1 MTVLD
6 DQLDALAPPPAPD
19 APIDPV
25 LGRPLRPAPP
35 ARPTFNPD
43 WTPAR
48 HRLLDGWVD
57 VQDRL
62 PDTGG
67 IVARAKDHLWVGDPE
82 MDAVVQMF
90 RRLPPRTG
98 RQMFEDALDNG
109 LETIDDPPE
118 ELVALFEHIDNP
130 PSWITRERVDR
141 GAIVANSV
149 SPAGKASLIFLNTLV
164 TVQGGSVGG
173 AVGTMGRMQ
182 RNMVNRSLETAEF
195 WVHLPA
201 PGALDRYGTAFK
213 NAVRVRLMH
222 AQARVMLRKKWG
234 EEWVAQHGVPIS
246 NAEMSGGIPSFGVA
260 NLMYDINYGRH
271 YDYRDLEDLNIFWS
285 YIGHIL
291 GIREA
296 MIPRTFGEAVEL
308 LDYGYAVMEP
318 PSEFSEAL
326 NDVSEMMLNTLMDKV
341 RVPLI
346 DAQVKSALHQTLH
359 GLYFFIGGTFLGKR
373 ITGTPEPTRIGRVAP
388 KLIAAQARLANL
400 DRRIPG
406 YWKRADRRRANGDT
420 YWAVMHDA
428 FTKLAAEQDG
438 GRGPTFAHHDQRVEA
453 LGKTG

>member
-6 DQLDALAPPPAPD
+6 QELDPLAPLPAPD

-25 LGRPLRPAPP
+25 LGRPLRPAPT
-35 ARPTFNPD
+35 ARPRFNPG

-48 HRLLDGWVD
+48 RRLLDGWVD

-62 PDTGG
+62 PETDG

-98 RQMFEDALDNG
+98 RDMFERALSNG
-109 LETIDDPPE
+109 LETIENPPE

-130 PSWITRERVDR
+130 PAWITKERVDR

-149 SPAGKASLIFLNTLV
+149 SPAGKASLIFLNTLA
-164 TVQGGSVGG
+164 TVQGGSVGD

-182 RNMVNRSLETAEF
+182 RDMIDRSLESAEF
-195 WVHLPA
+195 WLHLPA
-201 PGALDRYGTAFK
+201 PGALDRFGTAFK
-213 NAVRVRLMH
+213 NAVRVCLMH

-234 EEWVAQHGVPIS
+234 EEWVVEHGVPIS
-246 NAEMSGGIPSFGVA
+246 NAEMSGGITSFGVA
-260 NLMYDINYGRH
+260 NLMYDINYGRR
-271 YDYRDLEDLNIFWS
+271 YDHRDLEDLNIFWS
-285 YIGHIL
+285 YIGHIM

-296 MIPRTFGEAVEL
+296 MIPRNFSEAVEL
-308 LDYGYAVMEP
+308 LDCGYAVMEP

-326 NDVSEMMLNTLMDKV
+326 NDVSEMMLTTLLDKV
-341 RVPLI
+341 TVPLV
-346 DAQVKSALHQTLH
+346 DAQVKSALQQTLY
-359 GLYFFIGGTFLGKR
+359 GLYFFIGGTFLGRR
-373 ITGTPEPTRIGRVAP
+373 ITGTPEPSRIGRIAP
-388 KLIAAQARLANL
+388 KLITAQARLANL

-406 YWKRADRRRANGDT
+406 YWKRADKRRANGDT
-420 YWAVMHDA
+420 YWALMHDA

-438 GRGPTFAHHDQRVEA
+438 GRGPTFAGHDKRVEA
-453 LGKTG
+453 LGKAG